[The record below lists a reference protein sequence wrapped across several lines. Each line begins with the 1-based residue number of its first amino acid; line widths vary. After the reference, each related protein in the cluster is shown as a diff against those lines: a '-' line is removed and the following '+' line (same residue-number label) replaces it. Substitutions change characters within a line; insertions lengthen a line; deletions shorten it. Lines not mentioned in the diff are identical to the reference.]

1 MANKDLSIRE
11 WLAKFESGAYESQD
25 RSTQCDAGWYDWF
38 CKDERLAAK
47 TRKLGRK
54 LKQIAKSSK
63 VDLDRHYV
71 FFKNNCP
78 MNGSLY
84 DDFRVCDR
92 ETGDVVYTIT
102 PRSGHKVMDGAAE
115 VWGRENDFACALV
128 VGTWKDV
135 KEFFGV

>member
-1 MANKDLSIRE
+1 MANKDMSIRE
-11 WLAKFESGAYESQD
+11 WLQKFESGAWESPD
-25 RSTQCDAGWYDWF
+25 RDVQCDAGWYDWF

-54 LKQIAKSSK
+54 LKVVSASPK

-84 DDFRVCDR
+84 DDFRICDR
-92 ETGDVVYTIT
+92 ETGDVVYTVV
-102 PRSGHKVMDGAAE
+102 PRSGHKCMDGAGE
-115 VWGRENDFACALV
+115 VWGRENGFEKALV
-128 VGTWKDV
+128 VGSWKDI